1 MLLAHYISKDVLPRF
16 VNYKIS
22 QIFPSNRGVYIPSIM
37 IGEKRGFVCSNE
49 GLSELLLWVLHLVLM
64 KHSPSTLPSRQPRL
78 LPIALLFLIGALW
91 GGFFVLIKIAVTGGV
106 RPVNYLFWFTF
117 LSGLWLFAAATLRGV
132 RPRYARKHWPY
143 YLRLG
148 LVRFTLAN
156 MILYT
161 VQGKLP
167 VGLMAVIMSF
177 VPIFTYLIS
186 LIIRIEKFFWLRA
199 GGIVLGFA
207 GALLIVAPESS
218 LPDPSLAVWVLIGF
232 GAPLLHAVAY
242 VALSEKSRPANVDS
256 LTLSSGTLLAA
267 AIFAL
272 PLALA
277 LGQFQLL
284 GWPPTQGEIALLTH
298 SVLAAINFYAI
309 FELIRIAGPTYM
321 TQANFLS
328 VGFGVAF
335 GLVLFR
341 ESHSL
346 VVWIAI
352 GLMLLGVAL
361 VNWKR

>member
-1 MLLAHYISKDVLPRF
+1 MLHVPSMADAPLPGRPQ
-16 VNYKIS
+16 N
-22 QIFPSNRGVYIPSIM
+22 
-37 IGEKRGFVCSNE
+37 
-49 GLSELLLWVLHLVLM
+49 
-64 KHSPSTLPSRQPRL
+64 SPL
-78 LPIALLFLIGALW
+78 LPISLLFLIGALW
-91 GGFFVLIKIAVTGGV
+91 GGFFVLIKIAVTDGV
-106 RPVNYLFWFTF
+106 RPVSYLFWFTF
-117 LSGLWLFAAATLRGV
+117 LSGLWLFAAATLRGL
-132 RPRYARKHWPY
+132 RPRYARDHWPY

-177 VPIFTYLIS
+177 VPIFTYSIS
-186 LIIRIEKFFWLRA
+186 LVIRIEKFFWIRTA
-199 GGIVLGFA
+199 GIVLGFA
-207 GALLIVAPESS
+207 GALLIVVPKSS
-218 LPDPSLAVWVLIGF
+218 LPHPTLAVWVLIGF
-232 GAPLLHAVAY
+232 GAPLLHAIAY
-242 VALSEKSRPANVDS
+242 VTLSEKSRPANVDS

-267 AIFAL
+267 ALFAL

-277 LGQFQLL
+277 LGEFQVP
-284 GWPPTQGEIALLTH
+284 GWPPTRGETALLAH

-328 VGFGVAF
+328 VGFGVVF
-335 GLVLFR
+335 GLVLFG
-341 ESHSL
+341 ESHTPL
-346 VVWIAI
+346 VWTAI